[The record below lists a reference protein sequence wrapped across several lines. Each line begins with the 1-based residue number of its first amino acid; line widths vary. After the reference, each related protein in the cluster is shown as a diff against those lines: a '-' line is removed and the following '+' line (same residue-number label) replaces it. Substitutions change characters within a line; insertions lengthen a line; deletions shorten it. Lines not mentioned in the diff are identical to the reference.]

1 MNESGHYY
9 DLKGKAVFEVPNK
22 TKGGYR
28 KTTLRDCKALNLI
41 PSVTTIFKCL
51 ASPELDRWK
60 QQQVLMASLT
70 LPRQHDESDEDYC
83 SRIMQDA
90 FKQVDD
96 AADLGTNIHKA
107 LENHFQGEAYDPV
120 MECYVEPVKK
130 WVEKNNVT
138 FLKHELRLV
147 NPEVGYAGTTDA
159 LIMKDG
165 VLHILD
171 YKGLACDTPI
181 FTTNGWSTMLDLKV
195 GDSVFSPFGKSVKVK
210 GKSQIHHRDCY
221 KIKFDD
227 SSEIIADNVHLWKVN
242 VGTVGNRKEELVS
255 TEILYS
261 YKQEKKILTI
271 PLAAPVELPDADLPI
286 DPYLLGCWIGDG
298 TRNRSEISIS
308 VKKEGIKYEFE
319 KAGYSLRAFN
329 ESPNCSGYYIADGFR
344 KKLLSLNLGMEKIIP
359 EMYFTASANQRLEL
373 LRGLMD
379 TDGNWNICRNQ
390 VQMNLINPKLADQ
403 IVRIVASLGMR
414 VYRTRQ
420 KGTGFGKEFI
430 KDMIAF
436 TPNGVNVFKRN
447 KFNFPKNEERKNG
460 TGFSRRR
467 AIVSI
472 EKIPSVPTCCIEVDS
487 NDSMFL
493 VGNDFIPTHNSRKTK
508 PDFEIKPWA
517 KEPMQIA
524 AYAKV
529 AGAVR
534 GVNLYISTTEP
545 GRIGEAWYDE
555 KTLNENYEAFTH
567 ICKYWQ
573 FSTGYQPPKK

>member
-28 KTTLRDCKALNLI
+28 KTTLRDAKGLGLL

-70 LPRQHDESDEDYC
+70 LPRHQDESDEEYC

-107 LENHFQGEAYDPV
+107 LENHFQGEPYDPV

-138 FLKHELRLV
+138 FLQHELRLV
-147 NPEVGYAGTTDA
+147 SPEVGYAGTTDA

-171 YKGLACDTPI
+171 YK
-181 FTTNGWSTMLDLKV
+181 
-195 GDSVFSPFGKSVKVK
+195 
-210 GKSQIHHRDCY
+210 
-221 KIKFDD
+221 
-227 SSEIIADNVHLWKVN
+227 
-242 VGTVGNRKEELVS
+242 
-255 TEILYS
+255 
-261 YKQEKKILTI
+261 
-271 PLAAPVELPDADLPI
+271 
-286 DPYLLGCWIGDG
+286 
-298 TRNRSEISIS
+298 
-308 VKKEGIKYEFE
+308 
-319 KAGYSLRAFN
+319 
-329 ESPNCSGYYIADGFR
+329 
-344 KKLLSLNLGMEKIIP
+344 
-359 EMYFTASANQRLEL
+359 
-373 LRGLMD
+373 
-379 TDGNWNICRNQ
+379 
-390 VQMNLINPKLADQ
+390 
-403 IVRIVASLGMR
+403 
-414 VYRTRQ
+414 
-420 KGTGFGKEFI
+420 
-430 KDMIAF
+430 
-436 TPNGVNVFKRN
+436 
-447 KFNFPKNEERKNG
+447 
-460 TGFSRRR
+460 
-467 AIVSI
+467 
-472 EKIPSVPTCCIEVDS
+472 
-487 NDSMFL
+487 
-493 VGNDFIPTHNSRKTK
+493 SRKTK
-508 PDFEIKPWA
+508 PDFDIKPWA